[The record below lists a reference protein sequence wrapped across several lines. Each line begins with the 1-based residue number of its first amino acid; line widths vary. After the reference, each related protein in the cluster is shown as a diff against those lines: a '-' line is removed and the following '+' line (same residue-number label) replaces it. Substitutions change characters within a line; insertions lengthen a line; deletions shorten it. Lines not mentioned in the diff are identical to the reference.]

1 MNQSG
6 HSRDTDSGPDVHA
19 GLDVDVAPGDG
30 RDESRNERL
39 DRNWNEMLQEL
50 RVIQT
55 GTQILTGFL
64 LAAAFQ
70 SRFEDLDVYQRTVY
84 LCLVVASI
92 LTTVFGL
99 APVSL
104 HRTLFRQRAKESVVQ
119 VTDRVLRLTM
129 IGVALTLAGTA
140 MLVFDFVLGR
150 VGGIVA
156 GAAVLAVIVVLWVVV
171 PGAVRR
177 SHREARA
184 DAPGEGSGSAVPEAP
199 GAVGAPD
206 ASSAPAPSGGSV

>member
-1 MNQSG
+1 MS
-6 HSRDTDSGPDVHA
+6 DDDDA
-19 GLDVDVAPGDG
+19 IPGDG
-30 RDESRNERL
+30 RDESENERL

-70 SRFEDLDVYQRTVY
+70 SRFDDLDDYQRTVY

-104 HRTLFRQRAKESVVQ
+104 HRALFRMRAKDRVVHL
-119 VTDRVLRLTM
+119 TDRILEFTM
-129 IGVALTLAGTA
+129 IGVAVTLAGTA
-140 MLVFDFVLGR
+140 LLIFDFVLGR
-150 VGGIVA
+150 AAGLVA
-156 GAAVLAVIVVLWVVV
+156 GAVVLAAVLALWVVV
-171 PGAVRR
+171 PRVARR
-177 SHREARA
+177 RRHLDLRA
-184 DAPGEGSGSAVPEAP
+184 
-199 GAVGAPD
+199 
-206 ASSAPAPSGGSV
+206 

>member
-1 MNQSG
+1 MS
-6 HSRDTDSGPDVHA
+6 
-19 GLDVDVAPGDG
+19 DVDASPGDG
-30 RDESRNERL
+30 RDESENERL

-70 SRFEDLDVYQRTVY
+70 SRFEDLDDYQRAVY

-104 HRTLFRQRAKESVVQ
+104 HRALFRMRAKDRIVHL
-119 VTDRVLRLTM
+119 TDRILQFTM
-129 IGVALTLAGTA
+129 IGVAITLAGTA
-140 MLVFDFVLGR
+140 LLIFDFVLGR
-150 VGGIVA
+150 AAGIVV
-156 GAAVLAVIVVLWVVV
+156 GAVVLVIVLALWVVLPQV
-171 PGAVRR
+171 SRR
-177 SHREARA
+177 RLPIES
-184 DAPGEGSGSAVPEAP
+184 P
-199 GAVGAPD
+199 
-206 ASSAPAPSGGSV
+206 